1 MLNFQKLIVYQKSI
15 DFYLTIVEEILKKK
29 ILERSA
35 KDQLKRAAM
44 SVTLNIAEGSSRFSK
59 ADRRNFYT
67 ISRGS
72 AYECI
77 AVVDLIWKEKLI
89 GSELRFKLSSMA
101 EEISKMLFAME
112 GRGL

>member
-15 DFYLTIVEEILKKK
+15 DFYMKIIDEIIKKN
-29 ILERSA
+29 ILDRNA
-35 KDQLKRAAM
+35 KDQIKRAAM

-59 ADRRNFYT
+59 ADQRNFYT

-72 AYECI
+72 IYECI
-77 AVVDLIWKEKLI
+77 AVVDLITKEQLI
-89 GSELRFKLSSMA
+89 SSNLQNELSTIA

-112 GRGL
+112 KREK